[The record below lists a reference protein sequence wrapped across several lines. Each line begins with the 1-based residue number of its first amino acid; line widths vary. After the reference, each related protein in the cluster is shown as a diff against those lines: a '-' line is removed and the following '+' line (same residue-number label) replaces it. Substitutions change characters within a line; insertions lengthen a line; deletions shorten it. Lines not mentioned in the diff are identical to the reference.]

1 MAGKDPHAIL
11 GVGRGAPPSEIKR
24 AYRKLA
30 FNLHPDVGDQPDE
43 TRFRE
48 AHEAYQAL
56 IQMEQGR
63 SHRIKVVRAPDR
75 SGHTGAM
82 HAEPRGRPEPIRR
95 RRPVNV
101 IDDFETVS
109 PSVGEIL
116 DHIAQNFFGF
126 HQKSHGSCQ
135 CLGVEI
141 VLDRR
146 EAFFGVSMPIEVPVY
161 VRCSRCGGSG
171 GGEWGVCPLCHGYG
185 MMEIAHSVRLEIP
198 PGAQSGD
205 RYRIDLRSGRIENL
219 TLDVKIVVA

>member
-1 MAGKDPHAIL
+1 MAWKDPYAIL
-11 GVGRGAPPSEIKR
+11 GVGRGAPLSEIKR

-30 FNLHPDVGDQPDE
+30 FSLHPDVGDNPDE

-56 IQMEQGR
+56 IQMEQRR
-63 SHRIKVVRAPDR
+63 SRRIKVVRAPDR

-82 HAEPRGRPEPIRR
+82 HVEPRGRPEPIRR
-95 RRPVNV
+95 RPPVNV
-101 IDDFETVS
+101 IDDFATVS

-126 HQKSHGSCQ
+126 HQKSHGSRR

-141 VLDRR
+141 VLDRT

-161 VRCSRCGGSG
+161 VA
-171 GGEWGVCPLCHGYG
+171 
-185 MMEIAHSVRLEIP
+185 M
-198 PGAQSGD
+198 
-205 RYRIDLRSGRIENL
+205 
-219 TLDVKIVVA
+219 